1 MVSAYLDDGL
11 KEDNTYMQILK
22 DLDILFEK
30 MAKILHILKT
40 VHGLKQVKWRLNKNL
55 KVFITNLNWKHLQSN
70 LCLYIIHTCVIVLIL
85 IVYINNMLIGRKKF
99 KILVTPKE
107 ELQK

>member
-22 DLDILFEK
+22 DLDILFEQ

-40 VHGLKQVKWRLNKNL
+40 IHGLKQVK
-55 KVFITNLNWKHLQSN
+55 
-70 LCLYIIHTCVIVLIL
+70 
-85 IVYINNMLIGRKKF
+85 
-99 KILVTPKE
+99 
-107 ELQK
+107 